1 MTRTEWLTK
10 KHRELD
16 TTINTLENQ
25 KDSIWSDKHRSMLQD
40 LKKQKLVIK
49 TELEISLATQYVPD
63 Q

>member
-1 MTRTEWLTK
+1 MTRTEWLTD

-25 KDSIWSDKHRSMLQD
+25 RDVLWSDRHRATLQD

-49 TELEISLATQYVPD
+49 TELAIQLATQNVSK
-63 Q
+63 